1 IFLNG
6 MDISRLFC
14 QRVGIIKTEVRI
26 TSVLFSQS
34 KVQANRLSVAD
45 MQIAVGLRGK
55 AGYKLLVFTGLQVF
69 FYYFFYKI
77 QMLFFLHGFLIVFW
91 QSKGKT
97 KNKMKYKAL
106 HITFNKPGEADLLT
120 GLLERFH

>member
-1 IFLNG
+1 MFILPFKSQPFDIFLNG

-97 KNKMKYKAL
+97 KN
-106 HITFNKPGEADLLT
+106 
-120 GLLERFH
+120 